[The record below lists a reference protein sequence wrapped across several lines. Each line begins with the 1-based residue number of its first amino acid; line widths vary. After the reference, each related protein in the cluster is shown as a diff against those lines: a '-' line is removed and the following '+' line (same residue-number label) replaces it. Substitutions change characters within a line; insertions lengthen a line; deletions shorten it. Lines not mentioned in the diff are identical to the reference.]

1 MYIKQSMDR
10 MGVMNPK
17 NPFVIAQQ
25 EDEEKRRL
33 GIESFNKRNKIKT
46 TPQPSAAGRQQIQED
61 YLKKG
66 ITKQRQDSS
75 YIDQRM
81 DEIFGEGLR
90 NAQAA
95 ERRKGARIDL
105 ENSRRDPIKEDK
117 EKKEAK
123 RKQLEKE
130 QKAEFDRNLKN
141 MATIADINKTNR
153 S

>member
-1 MYIKQSMDR
+1 MYIEQSLSRFND
-10 MGVMNPK
+10 PLAAAHK
-17 NPFVIAQQ
+17 
-25 EDEEKRRL
+25 EDERKRR
-33 GIESFNKRNKIKT
+33 GIKA
-46 TPQPSAAGRQQIQED
+46 TPQPSAADRQQIQED

-66 ITKQRQDSS
+66 ITKQRQESS

-95 ERRKGARIDL
+95 ERRKGAWIDL

-117 EKKEAK
+117 EKREAK
-123 RKQLEKE
+123 RKQLEEE
-130 QKAEFDRNLKN
+130 QRALHDRNLKN
-141 MATIADINKTNR
+141 MAIVADINKTNR